1 MLWAYRCMTLDVISY
16 IALGKSVRALE
27 TPGFKAPLLES
38 MDAGATIFNWFKHSD
53 LFRRIVFAIPPDIAM
68 KLSPDGAGMIKFEA
82 LLLEQI
88 QGLLEDPERTLA
100 ELPHQMSIYH
110 RLMDPSTY
118 VHGKAPEG
126 ESLREEAEILLFAGS
141 DTVGNA
147 LMVGTH
153 YLLHNSVALTALKS
167 ELHEA
172 WPVLDQAPKL
182 AQLEK
187 LPYLTAVIKESLRR
201 SHGAVSGLP
210 RVVPAEGARISGVH
224 VPAGVRSKPSF
235 LITFTNILP
244 RPSCRLEVRSC
255 TMTPAS
261 FPSRIASARS
271 AGSRTPTSISG
282 SSRSLAVR
290 GHVWASSMSSTPS
303 RHSISLTAWAQSRV
317 GRAALDLLA
326 HFPPVQYGSIRSQA
340 CTLSA
345 FHRHGAHIY
354 TVLLI

>member
-16 IALGKSVRALE
+16 IALGKSVCALE

-53 LFRRIVFAIPPDIAM
+53 LFRRIVFAIPPDLAM

-82 LLLEQI
+82 LLLEEI
-88 QGLLEDPERTLA
+88 QGLLDDPERTLA

-118 VHGKAPEG
+118 VHGKAPEA

-153 YLLHNSVALTALKS
+153 YLLHNSVALIALKS

-187 LPYLTAVIKESLRR
+187 LPYLNAVIKESLRR

-210 RVVPAEGARISGVH
+210 RVVPVEGARISGVH
-224 VPAGVRSKPSF
+224 VPAGVRDSPSF
-235 LITFTNILP
+235 LTTLTHTPP
-244 RPSCRLEVRSC
+244 RSSCRSEVRLC
-255 TMTPAS
+255 TMTRAS
-261 FPSRIASARS
+261 FPSRIASVRN
-271 AGSRTPTSISG
+271 AGSRTRTSISG
-282 SSRSLAVR
+282 SSRSPA
-290 GHVWASSMSSTPS
+290 GHALVWVSST
-303 RHSISLTAWAQSRV
+303 SLTTFRWCVCSTAYVQLGL
-317 GRAALDLLA
+317 GRATSDLLA
-326 HFPPVQYGSIRSQA
+326 RLPQV
-340 CTLSA
+340 
-345 FHRHGAHIY
+345 
-354 TVLLI
+354 